1 MSEPGEPS
9 APQTPYR
16 VLVVDDDPDMGAY
29 LALLLKK
36 EGMQPQMVADGNDA
50 LVRVMFDP
58 PDLILLDVMMPGIS
72 GFEICE
78 RLKGEEASALIPIIL
93 VTGLEDQPS
102 RVRGIEAGADDFLS
116 KPVKREE
123 LLARVKTLRRLHE
136 TRKELESRRLAA
148 EVERKEAIR
157 KTFSRY
163 ISPRLAERIMNEQ
176 GRAGGD
182 QSGLFSKAHRS
193 SVVAL
198 FADLRGFTRLTD
210 RTEVGRVVEMLN
222 EYFSVLTEAAYRHE
236 GTIFNM
242 AGDALLV
249 GFNVPL
255 PQKDAVERAWLCAQ
269 EMLTRFAPIAEQ
281 WETEQGLA
289 TGVGIGIC
297 MGEAIIGNV
306 GSPHYMSYTIIGNPV
321 NSAARLMQLA
331 QPYEVLV
338 CDKVHAELLAVVPQE
353 RIESRGEVTLRGRA
367 APIAVYCLKVP
378 LQAPPL
384 APANTLLEPAH

>member
-1 MSEPGEPS
+1 MSEEQS
-9 APQTPYR
+9 FR

-36 EGMQPQMVADGNDA
+36 EGMRADIVQDGDSA
-50 LVRVMFDP
+50 LVRVMSDP
-58 PDLILLDVMMPGIS
+58 PDLILLDVMLPGIT
-72 GFEICE
+72 GFEICQ
-78 RLKGEEASALIPIIL
+78 RLKSEEATALIPIVLI
-93 VTGLEDQPS
+93 TGLEDQQS
-102 RVRGIEAGADDFLS
+102 RIRGIESGADDFLS

-123 LLARVKTLRRLHE
+123 LVARVKTLRRLHE

-163 ISPRLAERIMNEQ
+163 ISPRLADRII
-176 GRAGGD
+176 GDAG
-182 QSGLFSKAHRS
+182 QSSDIFAKAHRS
-193 SVVAL
+193 QVVAM
-198 FADLRGFTRLTD
+198 FADLRGFTSLTE

-222 EYFSVLTEAAYRHE
+222 EYFSILSEAAYHYE
-236 GTIFNM
+236 ATIFNM

-249 GFNVPL
+249 GFNVPF
-255 PQKDAVERAWLCAQ
+255 PQDKPAERAYHCAR
-269 EMLTRFAPIAEQ
+269 EMLTRFAPIAAQ
-281 WETEQGLA
+281 WEAEQGIG

-297 MGEAIIGNV
+297 MGEAVIGNV

-338 CDKVHAELLAVVPQE
+338 CDEVYKGLRDIVPAAM
-353 RIESRGEVTLRGRA
+353 IEARGDVTLRGRSD
-367 APIAVYCLKVP
+367 PIKVYNVKVP
-378 LQAPPL
+378 LPEAT
-384 APANTLLEPAH
+384 AARA

>member
-1 MSEPGEPS
+1 MSE
-9 APQTPYR
+9 AATPFR

-29 LALLLKK
+29 LSLLLKK
-36 EGMQPQMVADGNDA
+36 EGMQADVVEDGDA
-50 LVRVMFDP
+50 GLVRVMTDP
-58 PDLILLDVMMPGIS
+58 PDLILLDVMMPGLS
-72 GFEICE
+72 GFEICQ
-78 RLKGEEASALIPIIL
+78 RLKGEEATALIPIVLI
-93 VTGLEDQPS
+93 TGLEDQQS
-102 RVRGIEAGADDFLS
+102 RIKGIEAGADDFLS

-136 TRKELESRRLAA
+136 TRKELERRRLAA

-163 ISPRLAERIMNEQ
+163 ISPRLADRIM
-176 GRAGGD
+176 GDAGNQKD
-182 QSGLFSKAHRS
+182 IFSKAQRS

-222 EYFSVLTEAAYRHE
+222 EYFSILSEAAYHHE
-236 GTIFNM
+236 ATIFNM

-249 GFNVPL
+249 GFNVPF
-255 PQKDAVERAWLCAQ
+255 PQKQPAVLAYRCAQ
-269 EMLTRFAPIAEQ
+269 EMLTRFAPVAVRWEQ
-281 WETEQGLA
+281 ELGLG

-297 MGEAIIGNV
+297 MGEAVIGNV

-331 QPYEVLV
+331 QPYEVLI
-338 CDKVHAELLAVVPQE
+338 CDRVHAELQGVVPAGDF
-353 RIESRGEVTLRGRA
+353 ESRGDVTLRGRA
-367 APIAVYCLKVP
+367 DPIKVFNARIALP
-378 LQAPPL
+378 GTTFGA
-384 APANTLLEPAH
+384 